1 MNDELILNP
10 TSYLLL
16 ISVWYGLG
24 YFTKYIIDKAIDYL
38 NKYFYVKGGE

>member
-16 ISVWYGLG
+16 ISVCYGLG
-24 YFTKYIIDKAIDYL
+24 YFSKYIIDKGIDYL
-38 NKYFYVKGGE
+38 NKYYYIKD